1 MSNADEVLKAICQ
14 SYSSAVNASDSVTYA
29 KLFTQDA
36 IRMPPGANPEYG
48 PEQIQK
54 GEQAD
59 YDVAK
64 WNVKFTP
71 RDALPIAEDWM
82 YGIADVEVSMVAHAD
97 GQTSNFR
104 LTVAWLLQRQPSG
117 VWLIKRQM
125 WNRKP
130 DQS

>member
-1 MSNADEVLKAICQ
+1 MANPDEVVKAMCR
-14 SYSSAVNASDSVTYA
+14 SYSNAVNASDAETYA
-29 KLFTQDA
+29 RLFTEDA

-48 PEQIQK
+48 RAQIQK

-64 WNVKFTP
+64 WNVEFSA
-71 RDALPIAEDWM
+71 RDALPIANDWI

-97 GQTSNFR
+97 RKTSDFR
-104 LTVAWLLQRQPSG
+104 LTVAWLLQRQSSG
-117 VWLIKRQM
+117 EWSIKRQM

-130 DQS
+130 DRS

>member
-1 MSNADEVLKAICQ
+1 MSNVDDVLKTMCQ
-14 SYSSAVNASDSVTYA
+14 SYSSAVNASDSVAYA

-48 PEQIQK
+48 SEEIQR

-64 WNVKFTP
+64 WNVQFTP
-71 RDALPIAEDWM
+71 RDALPITNDWT
-82 YGIADVEVSMVAHAD
+82 YGIADVEVNVVAHAD
-97 GQTSNFR
+97 GKTSDFR

-117 VWLIKRQM
+117 EWLIKRQM

-130 DQS
+130 DPS